1 MSASRKL
8 AAPAIATI
16 VAIAGCGGGGGG
28 GSPAPP
34 SAGAGQT
41 LRLKADPSGKLRFDK
56 KTLAA
61 RAGKVRIVMA
71 NPSAL
76 SHDVSIEGNG
86 VNQMGET
93 VAQGGTSKVSATLK
107 PGTYT
112 FYCSVPGHREGG
124 MLGTLTVK

>member
-8 AAPAIATI
+8 AAPAVATV

-61 RAGKVRIVMA
+61 SAGKVTIVMA

-86 VNQMGET
+86 VSRAGQV
-93 VAQGGTSKVSATLK
+93 VAPGGTSTVAADLK

-112 FYCSVPGHREGG
+112 
-124 MLGTLTVK
+124 